1 MFIEHNADYT
11 MFMTQGFRLFSHDIT
26 VAIFVYKTMNL
37 GGHAC
42 VPKKKNPLGI
52 ELFSHV
58 KFFFYS
64 KQFAKLLTT

>member
-1 MFIEHNADYT
+1 MFIEHNTDYT

-42 VPKKKNPLGI
+42 VPKKKKSCGN
-52 ELFSHV
+52 
-58 KFFFYS
+58 
-64 KQFAKLLTT
+64 

>member
-1 MFIEHNADYT
+1 MFIEHNIDYT
-11 MFMTQGFRLFSHDIT
+11 MCMTQGYRSFSHDIT

-37 GGHAC
+37 GGHTC
-42 VPKKKNPLGI
+42 VPKKNPVGI

-58 KFFFYS
+58 KTFFYS